1 MKAETKSIEMG
12 RGLLANPVLVAGDG
26 TPVVFLHGL
35 MGQEWDEL
43 QDGLSAKH
51 RVYSPSHVGIQE
63 SDELRHFDGMYDL
76 VLYYDELF
84 DKLGVPQF
92 DLVGHSFGGMVAA
105 EFAAAFPARVGKLVL
120 IDPLGLWRDDAPVED
135 YLLVSPE
142 RRAALL
148 FGDPSDAKVKERI
161 ALPADEEDR
170 IRVTLDRVST
180 LAAVSHFL
188 WPIPER
194 GLSKRLH
201 RVRADTLVVWGEQDK
216 LVPSIYAKDFAS
228 KIANAHVDTIA
239 GAGHTPQFSQ
249 PEKVL
254 SKVSAFLDR

>member
-1 MKAETKSIEMG
+1 MSTTKVIEMG
-12 RGLLANPVLVAGDG
+12 RGLLPNEVLMGGEGA
-26 TPVVFLHGL
+26 PVVFLHGL
-35 MGQEWDEL
+35 MGQEWDAF
-43 QDGLSAKH
+43 QKGLATKR
-51 RVYSPSHVGIQE
+51 RVYAPSHVGSKE
-63 SDELRHFDGMYDL
+63 PDELKHLDGMYDL

-84 DKLGVPQF
+84 AKLGLKQI

-105 EFAAAFPARVGKLVL
+105 EFAAAFPERVRKLVL

-135 YLLVSPE
+135 YLLVYPE
-142 RRAALL
+142 RRAELL
-148 FGDPSDAKVKERI
+148 LGDPSSAEVKAKL
-161 ALPADEEDR
+161 ALPEDAEDK

-180 LAAVSHFL
+180 LASVSHFL

-201 RVRADTLVVWGEQDK
+201 RITADTLIVWGEQDK
-216 LVPSIYAKDFAS
+216 MVPSVYAKDFAS
-228 KIANAHVDTIA
+228 RITRSRVEMIG

-254 SKVSAFLDR
+254 AKVSAFLHD